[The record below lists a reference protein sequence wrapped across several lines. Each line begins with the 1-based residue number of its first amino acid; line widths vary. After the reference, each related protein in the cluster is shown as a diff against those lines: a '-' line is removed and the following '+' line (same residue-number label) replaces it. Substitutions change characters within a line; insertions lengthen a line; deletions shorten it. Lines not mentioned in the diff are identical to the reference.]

1 MLLIVNS
8 SILYCITITGG
19 IMATIQKRRGV
30 NGKETYTVTIR
41 LKGVHSQTATFDRLT
56 DAKRW
61 STSTESS
68 IREGRYLHA
77 VEAKRHTLADVI
89 NRYLKDP
96 TVKQITRDG
105 YRPFLLWWREEAGY
119 LKLHDLTPAKISLLR
134 DKLKDTPIQ
143 AKKHGGQIKMRT
155 AATCNRNLAAL
166 SSILS
171 IAWREWQLI
180 EENPCKKVRK
190 LQEPRGRTRFLSEEE
205 RERLLLACK
214 DSESRHLYLAVLLAL
229 ATGARKKEVWDLSWN
244 DVDLINGVVT
254 FNRTKN
260 DEVRS
265 IPLTEGVLKML
276 RDRSKIRRIDTTK
289 VFPSKSNPKQS
300 ILLERPWRTA
310 LKNAQIEDFRWHDLR
325 HSAAS
330 YLAMSG
336 VSLLSI
342 AEILGHKTLQM
353 VKRYSHLSQDHLRD
367 EINKMANNYKM

>member
-1 MLLIVNS
+1 MQTAVSYIV
-8 SILYCITITGG
+8 ITITGG
-19 IMATIQKRRGV
+19 FMATIQKRRGV

-41 LKGVHSQTATFDRLT
+41 SKGLPSQTATFDRLT

-61 STSTESS
+61 SASTESA

-77 VEAKRHTLADVI
+77 VEAKRHSLADVI
-89 NRYLKDP
+89 DRYLEDS
-96 TVKQITRDG
+96 TVKQITRDD
-105 YRPFLLWWREEAGY
+105 YRPFLLWWRKEAGY
-119 LKLHDLTPAKISLLR
+119 LKLHDLTPARISLLR
-134 DKLKDTPIQ
+134 DKLRDTPVP
-143 AKKHGGQIKMRT
+143 AKKYGGQIKVRT

-214 DSESRHLYLAVLLAL
+214 HSESRHLYLAVLLAL

-265 IPLTEGVLKML
+265 IPLTEDVLEML
-276 RDRSKIRRIDTTK
+276 RNRSKIRRIDTAK

-310 LKNAQIEDFRWHDLR
+310 LKKAQIEDFRWHDLR

-336 VSLLSI
+336 TPMRSI

-353 VKRYSHLSQDHLRD
+353 VKRYSHLSQDHLRE
-367 EINKMANNYKM
+367 EIDKMAKKFNIR

>member
-61 STSTESS
+61 SASTESS

-134 DKLKDTPIQ
+134 DKLQDTPVQ
-143 AKKHGGQIKMRT
+143 AKKQGGQIKVRT

-205 RERLLLACK
+205 RERLLLTCK
-214 DSESRHLYLAVLLAL
+214 HSESRHLYLAVLLAL
-229 ATGARKKEVWDLSWN
+229 VTGARKKEVWDLSWN

-276 RDRSKIRRIDTTK
+276 RDHSKIRRIDTTK

-336 VSLLSI
+336 VPMRSI

>member
-1 MLLIVNS
+1 MPLIVNS

-61 STSTESS
+61 SASTESS

-134 DKLKDTPIQ
+134 DKLQDTPVQ
-143 AKKHGGQIKMRT
+143 AKKQGGQIKVRT

-190 LQEPRGRTRFLSEEE
+190 LHEPRGRTRFLSEEE

-214 DSESRHLYLAVLLAL
+214 QSESKHLYLAVLLSL

-265 IPLTEGVLKML
+265 IPLSESALEML

>member
-1 MLLIVNS
+1 MPLIVNS

-61 STSTESS
+61 SASTESS

-77 VEAKRHTLADVI
+77 VEAKRNTLADVI

-134 DKLKDTPIQ
+134 DKLQDTPVQ
-143 AKKHGGQIKMRT
+143 AKKQGGQIKVRT

-244 DVDLINGVVT
+244 DVDLINGMVT
-254 FNRTKN
+254 FNQTKN
-260 DEVRS
+260 DEIRS
-265 IPLTEGVLKML
+265 IPLAKGALEML
-276 RDRSKIRRIDTTK
+276 RDHSKIRRIDTTK

>member
-1 MLLIVNS
+1 
-8 SILYCITITGG
+8 
-19 IMATIQKRRGV
+19 
-30 NGKETYTVTIR
+30 
-41 LKGVHSQTATFDRLT
+41 
-56 DAKRW
+56 
-61 STSTESS
+61 
-68 IREGRYLHA
+68 
-77 VEAKRHTLADVI
+77 
-89 NRYLKDP
+89 
-96 TVKQITRDG
+96 
-105 YRPFLLWWREEAGY
+105 
-119 LKLHDLTPAKISLLR
+119 
-134 DKLKDTPIQ
+134 LKDTPIQ
-143 AKKHGGQIKMRT
+143 AKKQGGQIKVRT

-180 EENPCKKVRK
+180 EDNPCKKVRK

-244 DVDLINGVVT
+244 DVDLINGMVT
-254 FNRTKN
+254 FNQTKN
-260 DEVRS
+260 DEIRS
-265 IPLTEGVLKML
+265 IPLADGVLEML
-276 RDRSKIRRIDTTK
+276 RDHSKIRRIDTTK

>member
-1 MLLIVNS
+1 
-8 SILYCITITGG
+8 
-19 IMATIQKRRGV
+19 MATIQKRKGV

-41 LKGVHSQTATFDRLT
+41 IKGLNSQTATFDRLT

-61 STSTESS
+61 SASTESS
-68 IREGRYLHA
+68 IREGLYLHA

-134 DKLKDTPIQ
+134 DKLQDTPVQ
-143 AKKHGGQIKMRT
+143 AKKQGGQIKVRT

-244 DVDLINGVVT
+244 DVDLINGMVT

-265 IPLTEGVLKML
+265 IPLAEGVLEML

-336 VSLLSI
+336 VPMRSI